1 MRSPPGWRLVWQQ
14 SPSHRRFGGTRVAY
28 AVVAAVATSK
38 LLSNARVTGRP
49 NLESPPVARFQKFA
63 RRHHVARTFFCCC
76 YYYCYSV
83 TSSSLWFFF
92 FFCSVVD
99 LSSFLN
105 ARARARARH
114 YLTETRGESATQRRQ
129 YCFAIGKALPRV
141 HWTLVRKTNRTADRS
156 FEISLLLLLL
166 LLLLLVF
173 VLWSTVFD
181 CAGPLVWSQ
190 CVFLI
195 FPTNYSLIFIRIF
208 LFLLV
213 FL

>member
-1 MRSPPGWRLVWQQ
+1 MSNRTTELRIAAGRALPEICSTTPCRADVFLLLLLLLLFRYFFVTLV
-14 SPSHRRFGGTRVAY
+14 F
-28 AVVAAVATSK
+28 
-38 LLSNARVTGRP
+38 
-49 NLESPPVARFQKFA
+49 
-63 RRHHVARTFFCCC
+63 
-76 YYYCYSV
+76 
-83 TSSSLWFFF
+83 FFF

-166 LLLLLVF
+166 LLLLVF